1 MSGTFCVWC
10 GSYDVK
16 SKCNPSSVKSHPTAV
31 TVSKIILEPYYQA
44 FTTGHNYTDCLYF
57 NLHIF
62 VFCSERTL
70 SWWRNRILSTPAP
83 PRYSTFPKSLWC
95 YRQRR
100 GRQVLHH
107 AVVWPSLLGHAAC
120 PHHLGSTC
128 LKLAAGILGDRIR
141 IAARHKVTNYRLF
154 ANCKNVD
161 QYVNE

>member
-1 MSGTFCVWC
+1 MDKWPARS
-10 GSYDVK
+10 
-16 SKCNPSSVKSHPTAV
+16 
-31 TVSKIILEPYYQA
+31 
-44 FTTGHNYTDCLYF
+44 TGESRWRMFREVGGRGALHWPQGDDGFGQNRLDCYEET
-57 NLHIF
+57 
-62 VFCSERTL
+62 ERTL